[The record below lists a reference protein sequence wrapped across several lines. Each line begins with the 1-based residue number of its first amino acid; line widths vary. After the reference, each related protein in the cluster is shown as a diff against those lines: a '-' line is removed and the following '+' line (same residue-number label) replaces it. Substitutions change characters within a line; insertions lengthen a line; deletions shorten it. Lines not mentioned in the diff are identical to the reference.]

1 MSLFWTKKW
10 TEYEEQVKEAYQM
23 GFADGR
29 LCPQGRVC
37 EADGRPAIFHRWIEE
52 DEAVLEFNGCM
63 MRRDD
68 TIARVQDFKEHR
80 FISPGCTAK
89 VLRVTLAMV
98 EYEDGSVGK
107 VEPEK
112 LKFTD
117 RRVAE

>member
-37 EADGRPAIFHRWIEE
+37 EVNGKPARFHRWVEE
-52 DEAVLEFNGCM
+52 DKAMLKINCFARTDEQDRLVRRFREAAVIPAGTSVE
-63 MRRDD
+63 
-68 TIARVQDFKEHR
+68 TARQTF
-80 FISPGCTAK
+80 A
-89 VLRVTLAMV
+89 LV
-98 EYEDGSVGK
+98 EYEDGTVAK

-112 LKFTD
+112 VKFTD
-117 RRVAE
+117 RRVTE